1 MVEIALLGPVEAWTD
16 GNRVPLAPLER
27 SVLTLLA
34 LAEGTV
40 LSTERI
46 IESLWALRPPAAPRA
61 RVQGMISSLRR
72 KIGDAL
78 VTRDPG
84 YLLALPP
91 AACDLKRCEDL
102 ARQAA
107 RAEPAEAAAKLREA
121 LALWHG
127 EPLGG
132 VAVPGVETDRVR
144 LAELRAC
151 LLEDCFEAELALGR
165 HAELVREL
173 VTAVAEHPLRERL
186 TGQLM
191 VALYRSN
198 RRAEALLAF
207 QALRGRLAE
216 ELGSDPCAD
225 VRDLHASILRD
236 EGTASRPP
244 AAGER
249 RPERM
254 APGAGQ
260 RPAQMPAGVGHFA
273 GRESDLAA
281 LTAALP
287 EPGADPR
294 VVLISG
300 AGGLGKTALAVR
312 WAHHVAGRFPDG
324 QVFVDLHGSA
334 KREATPDAEG
344 AALHPDAAVGAA
356 LAALGVPADR
366 QPAGVEERAALF
378 RTRLYHQRVL
388 LVADDAGTVAQLL
401 PLVPP
406 TSGSL
411 LVATSRNRLPALAAH
426 HEVRTLALRPLSAPA
441 ARDLLGGIMGHD
453 RLSGPGGAEVVER
466 CGGWPLTLR
475 QAGAMLAAR
484 STQPLA
490 SFAEELRERA
500 DTLTVADDPRTVR
513 AALAQARIAVDP
525 AAGRLFDQLG
535 VLPAGSVRLDLAAA
549 VAGIAVSRTRRLL
562 DELISA
568 NLMVETGP
576 DRYGWY
582 AMVRRYARRRGF
594 GMSDRDVAAERAIRW
609 YLATLD
615 QLADPEFAA
624 ERADLPILARWVAQ
638 RRDPRLTWE
647 FVSRAFA
654 VTPAVGV
661 EACESALAAAQKLG
675 DQRIVG
681 AAHTQLG
688 SVLLT
693 DPARAD
699 DAGVHL
705 RRAIQLLGAD
715 QEDHVRIATFGLGAL
730 LDRQGRPAEAGS
742 LLERTLDLL
751 DPGREPLASTIA
763 LYAHADL
770 LVRAGSADR
779 GQERFAQ
786 ALILC
791 EAATGT
797 RFSRARQVL
806 DAHVGARFV
815 AYLSDALEAPRV
827 STTDRRLARN
837 LFGSGLRPVPR

>member
-1 MVEIALLGPVEAWTD
+1 MVEIALLGPVEVWTN
-16 GNRVPLAPLER
+16 GNRIPLAPLER

-84 YLLALPP
+84 YYLAVPP
-91 AACDLKRCEDL
+91 VACDLKRCEDL

-107 RAEPAEAAAKLREA
+107 RAEPAEAAEKLRQA
-121 LALWHG
+121 LALWQG

-132 VAVPGVETDRVR
+132 VAVPGVDADRVR
-144 LAELRAC
+144 LTELRIA
-151 LLEDCFEAELALGR
+151 LLEDCFEAELALGG

-198 RRAEALLAF
+198 RRAEALLAY
-207 QALRGRLAE
+207 QALRERLAD

-225 VRDLHASILRD
+225 VRELHASILRD
-236 EGTASRPP
+236 EDA
-244 AAGER
+244 
-249 RPERM
+249 
-254 APGAGQ
+254 APGRQPTAEQRSTPKPPGTGQ
-260 RPAQMPAGVGHFA
+260 RPAQMPPGVGHFA
-273 GRESDLAA
+273 GREADLAT

-324 QVFVDLHGSA
+324 QIFVDLHGA
-334 KREATPDAEG
+334 KDAG
-344 AALHPDAAVGAA
+344 LPPDAAVGAA
-356 LAALGVPADR
+356 LAALGMPADR

-411 LVATSRNRLPALAAH
+411 LVVTSRNRLTALAAH
-426 HEVRTLALRPLSAPA
+426 HEVRTLALRPLSTAA
-441 ARDLLGGIMGHD
+441 ARDLLGGIVGPD
-453 RLSGPGGAEVVER
+453 RLAGPGGAEVVDL

-475 QAGAMLAAR
+475 QAGATLAAR
-484 STQPLA
+484 SAQPLA
-490 SFAEELRERA
+490 SFADELRERA
-500 DTLTVADDPRTVR
+500 DILNVADDPRTVR
-513 AALAQARIAVDP
+513 SALAQARIVVDP
-525 AAGRLFDQLG
+525 PAGRLFDQLG
-535 VLPAGSVRLDLAAA
+535 ALPASSVRLDLAAA
-549 VAGIAVSRTRRLL
+549 VAGLTLSRTRRLL

-568 NLMVETGP
+568 SLMVEAGP

-582 AMVRRYARRRGF
+582 DMVRRYARRRGI
-594 GMSDRDVAAERAIRW
+594 GMSDRDVAVERAIRW
-609 YLATLD
+609 YLATMD
-615 QLADPEFAA
+615 RLADPDFAP

-638 RRDPRLTWE
+638 RRDPQLTWD

-661 EACESALAAAQKLG
+661 EACESALAAAHRLG
-675 DQRIVG
+675 DRRIIG

-699 DAGVHL
+699 DAAAHL

-730 LDRQGRPAEAGS
+730 LARQGRPAEAGS

-797 RFSRARQVL
+797 RFSRVRQIL

-815 AYLSDALEAPRV
+815 AYLSDALDAPRV

>member
-16 GNRVPLAPLER
+16 GARVPLAPLER

-84 YLLALPP
+84 YYLALPP
-91 AACDLKRCEDL
+91 AACDVRRCEEL

-107 RAEPAEAAAKLREA
+107 RAQPAEAAAKLRQA
-121 LALWHG
+121 LALWRG

-132 VAVPGVETDRVR
+132 VAVPGVEADRVR
-144 LAELRAC
+144 LTELRIA
-151 LLEDCFEAELALGR
+151 LLEDCLEAELALGR

-191 VALYRSN
+191 IALYRSN
-198 RRAEALLAF
+198 RRAEALLAY
-207 QALRGRLAE
+207 QALRERLAG

-225 VRDLHASILRD
+225 VRALHASILRD
-236 EGTASRPP
+236 ED
-244 AAGER
+244 AAP
-249 RPERM
+249 RPEP
-254 APGAGQ
+254 APAQRPAGMGQ

-273 GRESDLAA
+273 GREADLAA

-294 VVLISG
+294 IVLISG

-334 KREATPDAEG
+334 RREAAPEKDTVLG
-344 AALHPDAAVGAA
+344 PDAAVGAA

-366 QPAGVEERAALF
+366 QPSGLEERAAMF

-388 LVADDAGTVAQLL
+388 LVADDAGAVAQLL

-411 LVATSRNRLPALAAH
+411 LVATSRNRLTALAAH
-426 HEVRTLALRPLSAPA
+426 HEVRTLPLRPLAAAA
-441 ARDLLGGIMGHD
+441 AREVLAGIVGPD
-453 RLSGPGGAEVVER
+453 RLSGPGGDAVVAL

-484 STQPLA
+484 SAQPLA
-490 SFAEELRERA
+490 SFADELRERA

-513 AALAQARIAVDP
+513 AALAQARITVDP

-535 VLPAGSVRLDLAAA
+535 TLPAGSVRLDLAAA
-549 VAGIAVSRTRRLL
+549 VAGLTRSRTRRLL

-576 DRYGWY
+576 DRYGWHD
-582 AMVRRYARRRGF
+582 MVRRYARRRGI
-594 GMSDRDVAAERAIRW
+594 GMSDRDVAVERAIRW
-609 YLATLD
+609 YLAALD
-615 QLADPEFAA
+615 RLADPEFAA

-638 RRDPRLTWE
+638 RRDPQLTWD

-661 EACESALAAAQKLG
+661 EACESALAAAHRLG
-675 DQRIVG
+675 DQRIIG

-699 DAGVHL
+699 DAGAHL
-705 RRAIQLLGAD
+705 RRAIQLLGPD

-730 LDRQGRPAEAGS
+730 LARQGRPAEAGS

-751 DPGREPLASTIA
+751 DPSREPLASTIA

-797 RFSRARQVL
+797 RFSRARQIL

-815 AYLSDALEAPRV
+815 AYLSDALDAPRV

-837 LFGSGLRPVPR
+837 LFGSGLRPVPH